1 MCAYGFG
8 VKIYPKNAHTHTHA
22 DAHTHTRKRGR
33 KREKAILNENKI
45 EKQ

>member
-8 VKIYPKNAHTHTHA
+8 VKIYPKN
-22 DAHTHTRKRGR
+22 AHTHTRKRGR